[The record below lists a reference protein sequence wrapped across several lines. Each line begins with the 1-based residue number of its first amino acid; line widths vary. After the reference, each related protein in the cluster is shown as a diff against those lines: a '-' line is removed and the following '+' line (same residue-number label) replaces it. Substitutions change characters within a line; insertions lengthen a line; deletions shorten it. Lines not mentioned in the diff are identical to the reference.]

1 MVLFPI
7 HSYLSCLPSQR
18 CIPPRHL
25 VYARTIT
32 ANTYNDIYLHKL
44 AYFFILSCLTQLL
57 LVFINWHA
65 LLVFGFALTLRTHAP
80 SDQTHLFPQTT
91 VATTTLSPTP
101 PFFFFRIHALEVVHM
116 VACIRRKYILP
127 SLFLTPFLFFS
138 ESFFSTPGTRA
149 SSNGPMQLYLTRR
162 TCCACVRA
170 CVRALV
176 LYMWYMV

>member
-80 SDQTHLFPQTT
+80 PDQTHLFPQTT
-91 VATTTLSPTP
+91 VATTTLSPP

-127 SLFLTPFLFFS
+127 SLFLTPFLSFPNPFS
-138 ESFFSTPGTRA
+138 LLPVLEQVVT
-149 SSNGPMQLYLTRR
+149 GPCSYILQGGH
-162 TCCACVRA
+162 AARA
-170 CVRALV
+170 CVR
-176 LYMWYMV
+176 

>member
-101 PFFFFRIHALEVVHM
+101 PFFFSAFMLSRSFTWSLVYVGNIFFLLSSLLLSFLFRI
-116 VACIRRKYILP
+116 
-127 SLFLTPFLFFS
+127 LFLYS
-138 ESFFSTPGTRA
+138 RY
-149 SSNGPMQLYLTRR
+149 SSK
-162 TCCACVRA
+162 
-170 CVRALV
+170 
-176 LYMWYMV
+176 